1 MTVILPM
8 NDIIIKPINGFIS
21 IFSSLARILIMN
33 KINKNKNELELLAD
47 LTQYFQKSVDD

>member
-8 NDIIIKPINGFIS
+8 NDMIIKPINRFIS